1 MVIINDGAVNHDY
14 ANELI
19 HALPD
24 ALDYASAIMR
34 RKNHA
39 NLIPALNSLVQVK
52 AWRSL
57 HTFHGGNINAWLRTI
72 VNTASNTILSKSN
85 DDPEQYPLLE
95 SGDLDPA
102 VELSMGVSDSPES
115 IVFSELESKQAN
127 DDIMTALKSLK
138 PQFADTLLLYA
149 NGCKYDDIAIRMG
162 CSVGTVM
169 SRLNRAR
176 KQMRALLP
184 ASYSVDRSLNNG
196 TKTRKTLKCNK
207 KNNKLATN

>member
-1 MVIINDGAVNHDY
+1 M
-14 ANELI
+14 
-19 HALPD
+19 
-24 ALDYASAIMR
+24 
-34 RKNHA
+34 
-39 NLIPALNSLVQVK
+39 
-52 AWRSL
+52 
-57 HTFHGGNINAWLRTI
+57 
-72 VNTASNTILSKSN
+72 
-85 DDPEQYPLLE
+85 LLE

-127 DDIMTALKSLK
+127 DDIMTALKTLK

-149 NGCKYDDIAIRMG
+149 NGCKYDDIATRMG

-207 KNNKLATN
+207 KNNKITTN

>member
-1 MVIINDGAVNHDY
+1 MVIINDDAVNHNY
-14 ANELI
+14 TNELI

-24 ALDYASAIMR
+24 ALDYANAIMH

-39 NLIPALNSLVQVK
+39 NLISALNSLVQVK

-57 HTFHGGNINAWLRTI
+57 HTFHGGNMNAWLRTI

-115 IVFSELESKQAN
+115 IVFSELDSKQAN

-149 NGCKYDDIAIRMG
+149 NGCKYDDIATRMG
-162 CSVGTVM
+162 
-169 SRLNRAR
+169 
-176 KQMRALLP
+176 
-184 ASYSVDRSLNNG
+184 
-196 TKTRKTLKCNK
+196 
-207 KNNKLATN
+207 